1 MLVRPLSGFRRL
13 LPLNRLCSVTMA
25 SASTAQPLSSLVH
38 ATTPHASSSSAT
50 PSTYAKLTFD
60 LPERRYVGILAC
72 QRDPL
77 LSTLET
83 TVTRCDKVALPVA
96 KGKGKKGA
104 ADAAKAE
111 DIPADEWEVELLDTV
126 LFPEGG
132 GQNSDSGRLV
142 PLVEGQDG
150 QSGEPAIV
158 RQVLRRNLDAVHY
171 VSKPIEVGT
180 KVRVE
185 VDMERRRDLMD
196 QHTGQHVRPFS

>member
-1 MLVRPLSGFRRL
+1 MATASAAQPPASLVRDS
-13 LPLNRLCSVTMA
+13 
-25 SASTAQPLSSLVH
+25 STR
-38 ATTPHASSSSAT
+38 PHASSSAT

-83 TVTRCDKVALPVA
+83 TVTRCDKLAPLIA
-96 KGKGKKGA
+96 KGKGKKG
-104 ADAAKAE
+104 DAVKVEEA
-111 DIPADEWEVELLDTV
+111 PADEWEVELLDTV

-132 GQNSDSGRLV
+132 GQNSDTGRLV

-150 QSGEPAIV
+150 QSSEAATV

-185 VDMERRRDLMD
+185 VDMDRRRDLMD
-196 QHTGQHVRPFS
+196 QHTGQHVRRTIFRLSQRVNS